1 MMGLINYLTP
11 VNTVTFLLLFIR
23 IASFLSFMPFF
34 SYPTIPMSAKAAFAL
49 WLSILLFPITP
60 KVTFEINIINLFLAI
75 MFETALA
82 FFVGMALG
90 LIFDILKYAAEQISF
105 VMGFTLANV
114 IDPNSGMNTNII
126 GQFFTWIAILVF
138 FTFGGDR
145 LEILL
150 ISKTLSSLPLG
161 AIFDIHSFYQF
172 FVVYMFKYFLFG
184 IAMAF
189 PVLAV
194 SLLSDIIFGMIMKT
208 MPQFNLLVVGFPIK
222 IAFSFLILIAVLG
235 SLMHVF
241 SDKFI
246 EAFNYIVQIIG

>member
-1 MMGLINYLTP
+1 MELINYLTP
-11 VNTVTFLLLFIR
+11 INTVTFLLLFIR
-23 IASFLSFMPFF
+23 ITSFLSFMPFF
-34 SYPTIPMSAKAAFAL
+34 SYPTIPLSAKAAFAL
-49 WLSILLFPITP
+49 WFSILLFPLTP
-60 KVTFEINIINLFLAI
+60 KINFEINIINLFMAI
-75 MFETALA
+75 LFETSFA
-82 FFVGMALG
+82 FFIGVALG
-90 LIFDILKYAAEQISF
+90 IVFDILKYAGEQISF

-126 GQFFTWIAILVF
+126 GQFFTWIAVLIF
-138 FTFGGDR
+138 FSFGGDH
-145 LEILL
+145 LEIFL
-150 ISKTLSSLPLG
+150 INKTLHSLPLG
-161 AIFDIHSFYQF
+161 FIFNIHSFYEF
-172 FVVYMFKYFLFG
+172 FVIYMFKYFLFG

-189 PVLAV
+189 PILAV

-222 IAFSFLILIAVLG
+222 IGLSFLILIAVLG